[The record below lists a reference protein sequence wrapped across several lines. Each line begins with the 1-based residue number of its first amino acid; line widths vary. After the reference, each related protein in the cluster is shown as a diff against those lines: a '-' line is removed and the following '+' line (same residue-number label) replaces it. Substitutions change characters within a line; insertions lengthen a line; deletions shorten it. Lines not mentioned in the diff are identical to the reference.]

1 MASVYALQQFMS
13 PGTYNVGTSSTNL
26 VGLQNAFLTVTN
38 LVDLATGNAYM
49 QAPVLYPNN
58 YRIAPQAQV
67 NSLAN
72 LLAACINTGTPFA
85 ACGSLY
91 SAAKPPNATAPTDT
105 LGAILD
111 IALNPGNNV
120 QALYLLPPP
129 AAAFAPALTAQPSDW
144 TLGLYYGRAGT
155 QYAEPESVAIDAAG
169 DPWVGYFV
177 GQIREFSPVGVSF
190 PQFAI
195 PPTVPQN
202 VFEDVTITPA
212 GAIWLNDAQ
221 FNSSGVLISKTGSQ
235 FDSNASFYQTASD
248 ANSTLYIT
256 NGNLSS
262 INQTGQATTLYT
274 GTSLPLAIDAADHIW
289 VATIAGTAQEFTS
302 SGSLVS
308 SEPPLGWSIGPNQ
321 TYPMY
326 YGNMAIAIDRE
337 GDAWIRYTIS
347 SQTTSRSASSLVEIS
362 PSGATLIGNGSI
374 PLPDTGA
381 NSIAIDG
388 ADTVWVPNAQGGL
401 THFDHSGNLISSA
414 TGYQNAAV
422 MAAVAPVYTGTLEL
436 TSLALDSSGNA
447 WTTSN
452 NFGFLMEL
460 VGVAAPVAT
469 PIAANLVT
477 NNIGQRP

>member
-1 MASVYALQQFMS
+1 MAVISGKVHGGQQPISGAQVYLYAANTTAYGGAPTSLLNAPGYVTTDPLGNFSFNGAYSLPTCQAAHQLVYIVAVGGNPGGGTNPNAVLMAALGDCANLSASSFVYLNEVTTVASVYALQQFMS

-26 VGLQNAFLTVTN
+26 VGLQNAFLTV
-38 LVDLATGNAYM
+38 
-49 QAPVLYPNN
+49 
-58 YRIAPQAQV
+58 
-67 NSLAN
+67 S
-72 LLAACINTGTPFA
+72 
-85 ACGSLY
+85 
-91 SAAKPPNATAPTDT
+91 
-105 LGAILD
+105 
-111 IALNPGNNV
+111 
-120 QALYLLPPP
+120 
-129 AAAFAPALTAQPSDW
+129 
-144 TLGLYYGRAGT
+144 
-155 QYAEPESVAIDAAG
+155 
-169 DPWVGYFV
+169 
-177 GQIREFSPVGVSF
+177 
-190 PQFAI
+190 
-195 PPTVPQN
+195 
-202 VFEDVTITPA
+202 
-212 GAIWLNDAQ
+212 
-221 FNSSGVLISKTGSQ
+221 
-235 FDSNASFYQTASD
+235 
-248 ANSTLYIT
+248 
-256 NGNLSS
+256 NLSS

-347 SQTTSRSASSLVEIS
+347 SQTTSSSASSLVEIS